1 VLPTSIGSATTVSDV
16 SPKELT
22 RALVAIGLKE

>member
-1 VLPTSIGSATTVSDV
+1 MYAFSEFLEAQNKLFV

-22 RALVAIGLKE
+22 RALELGILD